1 MNLIIVGCEYTGKTT
16 LGENIVKWTDSNV
29 GIGRGF
35 HDHFTIP
42 NLELGEKAADYLLN
56 GPVQLKEM
64 YQRFMIAHHLSRKF
78 FDSN

>member
-16 LGENIVKWTDSNV
+16 LGDNIVKWTDSNV

-42 NLELGEKAADYLLN
+42 NLELGEEAL
-56 GPVQLKEM
+56 GE
-64 YQRFMIAHHLSRKF
+64 LS
-78 FDSN
+78 